1 MKTAQFL
8 TKLRMVSLPLREILR
23 VSNLP
28 PFKGGTGWVFLLLSL
43 CTIFSACS
51 EQRIAPVP
59 ERDWEHTT
67 YLFSSSDEPSSNTY
81 YRPSV
86 GYVGDVMPLYD
97 PVSKTFKIGYLQDY
111 RPNPVGTYHP
121 IWGVETADVAHYTS
135 LDELIPC
142 GGINEQD
149 AAIGTGCFVYCEEQG
164 LYYCFYT
171 GHRYELLQADDSRE
185 IVQVATSPDFKT
197 WTKSRTFLLRGR
209 DYGYSPNDF
218 RDPCIFRT
226 DDGIYHMLVSTK
238 SNSKGVLA
246 EFTSSNLTDW
256 THQGIFMTMMWDR
269 FYECPDVFRMG
280 DWWYLVYSEIHSAVR
295 RVQYFKGRT
304 LEELKACTKDDAGV
318 WPDDHEGFLDSRGLY
333 AGKTASDGQ
342 NRHLWGWC
350 PTRSGKDNTNVG
362 EKEPEWAGSMV
373 AHRVV
378 QHEDGSLSLGEVDAI
393 RQKYDQAQKT
403 VVMRRQGE
411 VQEADGVFTLKEGS
425 NILFNRLGYH
435 NHIRLTVKTEG
446 ASDKFGISLCRG
458 TSAICEA
465 DSGVYYSLVL
475 NPESET
481 RRKINFEQEGED
493 GKGFIANI
501 DGYTFPTPSDNTY
514 CIDIYTDNSVMVMYV
529 NDKVCY
535 TNRVHGIARNCWS
548 VNCYSGSLRVS
559 DFYTYRQ

>member
-8 TKLRMVSLPLREILR
+8 TNLSLPLGRAG
-23 VSNLP
+23 V
-28 PFKGGTGWVFLLLSL
+28 GFLLLL
-43 CTIFSACS
+43 SACS
-51 EQRIAPVP
+51 EQRIVPVP

-67 YLFSSSDEPSSNTY
+67 YLFASSDEPKSDTY
-81 YRPSV
+81 YRPYA

-97 PVSKTFKIGYLQDY
+97 PVSKTFKIGYLQDF

-135 LDELIPC
+135 LDEIIPC

-149 AAIGTGCFVYCEEQG
+149 AALGTGCFVYSEEQG

-171 GHRYELLQADDSRE
+171 GHRYELLQAEDSRE
-185 IVQVATSPDFKT
+185 IVQMAVSSDFKT

-209 DYGYSPNDF
+209 DYGYSSNDF
-218 RDPCIFRT
+218 RDPCVFRT
-226 DDGIYHMLVSTK
+226 DDGIYHMLVSTTA
-238 SNSKGVLA
+238 NGKGVLA
-246 EFTSSNLTDW
+246 EFTSANLTDW
-256 THQGIFMTMMWDR
+256 THQGVFMTMMWDR
-269 FYECPDVFRMG
+269 FYECPDVFQMG
-280 DWWYLVYSEIHSAVR
+280 EWWYLVYSEIHSAVR

-304 LEELKACTKDDAGV
+304 LEELKATTKNDAGI

-342 NRHLWGWC
+342 NRYLWGWC
-350 PTRSGKDNTNVG
+350 PTRSGKDNANVG
-362 EKEPEWAGSMV
+362 EQAPEWAGSMV

-378 QHEDGSLSLGEVDAI
+378 QHPDGSLSLGEVDAI
-393 RQKYDQAQKT
+393 RQKYAQEQKV

-411 VQEADGVFTLKEGS
+411 VQEADGNYVLQEGS
-425 NILFNRLGYH
+425 NLLFNRLGYH
-435 NHIRLTVKTEG
+435 NHIRLTVRTEG
-446 ASDKFGISLCRG
+446 ASDRFGISLCRG
-458 TSAICEA
+458 TSAVCEA

-501 DGYTFPTPSDNTY
+501 DGYTFPTPEDNTY
-514 CIDIYTDNSVMVMYV
+514 HIDIYTDNSVMVMYV
-529 NDKVCY
+529 NDHVCY

-559 DFYTYRQ
+559 DFHTYRQ

>member
-8 TKLRMVSLPLREILR
+8 TNLSLPLGR
-23 VSNLP
+23 V
-28 PFKGGTGWVFLLLSL
+28 WVGFLLLL
-43 CTIFSACS
+43 SACS
-51 EQRIAPVP
+51 EQRIVPVP

-67 YLFSSSDEPSSNTY
+67 YLFASSDEPKSDTY
-81 YRPSV
+81 YRPYA

-97 PVSKTFKIGYLQDY
+97 PQSKTFKIGYLQDF

-135 LDELIPC
+135 LDEIIPC

-149 AAIGTGCFVYCEEQG
+149 AALGTGCFVYSEEQG

-171 GHRYELLQADDSRE
+171 GHRYELLQAEDSRE
-185 IVQVATSPDFKT
+185 IVQMAVSSDFKT

-209 DYGYSPNDF
+209 DYGYSSNDF
-218 RDPCIFRT
+218 RDPCVFRT
-226 DDGIYHMLVSTK
+226 DDGIYHMLVSTTA
-238 SNSKGVLA
+238 NGKGVLA
-246 EFTSSNLTDW
+246 EFTSANLTDW
-256 THQGIFMTMMWDR
+256 THQGVFMTMMWDR
-269 FYECPDVFRMG
+269 FYECPDVFQMG
-280 DWWYLVYSEIHSAVR
+280 EWWYLVYSEIHSAVR

-304 LEELKACTKDDAGV
+304 LDELKATTKNDAGM

-342 NRHLWGWC
+342 NRYLWGWC
-350 PTRSGKDNTNVG
+350 PTRSGKDNANVG
-362 EKEPEWAGSMV
+362 EQAPEWAGSMV

-378 QHEDGSLSLGEVDAI
+378 QHPDGSLSLGEVDAI
-393 RQKYDQAQKT
+393 RQKYAQEQKV

-411 VQEADGVFTLKEGS
+411 VQEADGNYVLQEGS
-425 NILFNRLGYH
+425 NLLFNRLGYH
-435 NHIRLTVKTEG
+435 NHIRLTVQTEG

-458 TSAICEA
+458 TSAVCEA

-475 NPESET
+475 NPESEN

-514 CIDIYTDNSVMVMYV
+514 RIDIYTDNSVLVMYV
-529 NDKVCY
+529 NDHVCY
-535 TNRVHGIARNCWS
+535 TNRVYGIARNCWS
-548 VNCYSGSLRVS
+548 INCYSGSITVS
-559 DFYTYRQ
+559 DIVSYQQ

>member
-1 MKTAQFL
+1 
-8 TKLRMVSLPLREILR
+8 
-23 VSNLP
+23 
-28 PFKGGTGWVFLLLSL
+28 
-43 CTIFSACS
+43 
-51 EQRIAPVP
+51 
-59 ERDWEHTT
+59 
-67 YLFSSSDEPSSNTY
+67 
-81 YRPSV
+81 
-86 GYVGDVMPLYD
+86 MPLFD

-149 AAIGTGCFVYCEEQG
+149 AAIGTGCFVYSEEQG

-238 SNSKGVLA
+238 SNGKGVLA

-342 NRHLWGWC
+342 NRYLWGWC

-378 QHEDGSLSLGEVDAI
+378 QHADGTLSLGEVDAI
-393 RQKYDQAQKT
+393 RQKYDQEQKT

-411 VQEADGVFTLKEGS
+411 VQEAEGVFTLKEGS

-465 DSGVYYSLVL
+465 DSGVYYSLVI

-501 DGYTFPTPSDNTY
+501 DGYTFPTPADNTY
-514 CIDIYTDNSVMVMYV
+514 RIDIYTDNSVMVMYV
-529 NDKVCY
+529 NDHVCY

-559 DFYTYRQ
+559 DFHTYRQ

>member
-1 MKTAQFL
+1 MKTAQ
-8 TKLRMVSLPLREILR
+8 RI
-23 VSNLP
+23 
-28 PFKGGTGWVFLLLSL
+28 FLLAFCATL
-43 CTIFSACS
+43 SACS
-51 EQRIAPVP
+51 EQRIVPVP

-67 YLFSSSDEPSSNTY
+67 YLFASSDEPKSDTY
-81 YRPSV
+81 YRPYA

-97 PVSKTFKIGYLQDY
+97 PQSKTFKIGYLQDF

-135 LDELIPC
+135 LDEIIPC

-149 AAIGTGCFVYCEEQG
+149 AALGTGCFVYSEEQG

-171 GHRYELLQADDSRE
+171 GHRYELLQAEDSRE
-185 IVQVATSPDFKT
+185 IVQMAVSSDFKT

-209 DYGYSPNDF
+209 DYGYSSNDF

-226 DDGIYHMLVSTK
+226 DDGIYHMLVSTTA
-238 SNSKGVLA
+238 NGKGVLA
-246 EFTSSNLTDW
+246 EFISANLTDW
-256 THQGIFMTMMWDR
+256 THQGVFMTMMWDR
-269 FYECPDVFRMG
+269 FYECPDVFQMG

-304 LEELKACTKDDAGV
+304 LDELKATTKNDAGI

-342 NRHLWGWC
+342 NRYLWGWC
-350 PTRSGKDNTNVG
+350 PTRSGKDNANVG
-362 EKEPEWAGSMV
+362 EQAPEWAGSMV

-378 QHEDGSLSLGEVDAI
+378 QHPDGSLSLGEVDAI
-393 RQKYDQAQKT
+393 RQKYAQEQKV

-411 VQEADGVFTLKEGS
+411 VQETDGKYVLQEGS
-425 NILFNRLGYH
+425 NILFSRLGYH
-435 NHIRLTVKTEG
+435 NHIRLTVQTEG

-458 TSAICEA
+458 TSAVCEA

-481 RRKINFEQEGED
+481 RRKINFEQEGEN

-514 CIDIYTDNSVMVMYV
+514 RIDIYTDNSVLVMYV
-529 NDKVCY
+529 NDNVCY
-535 TNRVHGIARNCWS
+535 TNRVYGIARNCWS
-548 VNCYSGSLRVS
+548 INCYSGTLSVS
-559 DFYTYRQ
+559 EVVSYQQ

>member
-8 TKLRMVSLPLREILR
+8 TNLSLPLGRAGVGFFGPL
-23 VSNLP
+23 
-28 PFKGGTGWVFLLLSL
+28 FLLLL
-43 CTIFSACS
+43 LSACS
-51 EQRIAPVP
+51 EQRIVPVP
-59 ERDWEHTT
+59 ERDREHTT
-67 YLFSSSDEPSSNTY
+67 YLFASSDEPKSDTY
-81 YRPSV
+81 YRPYA

-97 PVSKTFKIGYLQDY
+97 PQSKTFKIGYLQDF

-149 AAIGTGCFVYCEEQG
+149 AALGTGCFVYSEEQG

-171 GHRYELLQADDSRE
+171 GHRYELLQAEDSRE
-185 IVQVATSPDFKT
+185 IVQMAVSSDFKT

-209 DYGYSPNDF
+209 DYGYSSNDF

-226 DDGIYHMLVSTK
+226 DDGIYHMLVSTTA
-238 SNSKGVLA
+238 NGKGVLA
-246 EFTSSNLTDW
+246 EFTSANLTDW
-256 THQGIFMTMMWDR
+256 THQGVFMTMMWDR
-269 FYECPDVFRMG
+269 FYECPDVFQMG

-304 LEELKACTKDDAGV
+304 LEELKATTKNDAGI

-342 NRHLWGWC
+342 NRYLWGWC
-350 PTRSGKDNTNVG
+350 PTRSGKDNANVG
-362 EKEPEWAGSMV
+362 EQAPEWAGSMV

-378 QHEDGSLSLGEVDAI
+378 QHPDGSLSLGEVDAI
-393 RQKYDQAQKT
+393 RQKYAQEQKV

-411 VQEADGVFTLKEGS
+411 VQEADGNYVLQEGS
-425 NILFNRLGYH
+425 NLLFNRLGYH
-435 NHIRLTVKTEG
+435 NHIRLTVQTEG

-458 TSAICEA
+458 TSAVCEA

-475 NPESET
+475 NPESEN

-514 CIDIYTDNSVMVMYV
+514 CIDIYTDNSVLVMYV
-529 NDKVCY
+529 NDHVCY
-535 TNRVHGIARNCWS
+535 TNRVYGIARNCWS
-548 VNCYSGSLRVS
+548 INCYSGTLSVS
-559 DFYTYRQ
+559 EVVSYQQ

>member
-8 TKLRMVSLPLREILR
+8 TNLSLPLGRAG
-23 VSNLP
+23 V
-28 PFKGGTGWVFLLLSL
+28 GFLLLL
-43 CTIFSACS
+43 SACS
-51 EQRIAPVP
+51 EQRIVPVP

-67 YLFSSSDEPSSNTY
+67 YLFASSDEPKSDTY
-81 YRPSV
+81 YRPYA

-97 PVSKTFKIGYLQDY
+97 PVSKTFKIGYLQDF

-135 LDELIPC
+135 LDEIIPC

-149 AAIGTGCFVYCEEQG
+149 AALGTGCFVYSEEQG

-171 GHRYELLQADDSRE
+171 GHRYELLQAEDSRE
-185 IVQVATSPDFKT
+185 IVQMAVSSDFKT

-209 DYGYSPNDF
+209 DYGYSSNDF
-218 RDPCIFRT
+218 RDPCVFRT
-226 DDGIYHMLVSTK
+226 DDGIYHMLVSTTA
-238 SNSKGVLA
+238 NGKGVLA
-246 EFTSSNLTDW
+246 EFTSANLTDW
-256 THQGIFMTMMWDR
+256 THQGVFMTMMWDR
-269 FYECPDVFRMG
+269 FYECPDVFQMG
-280 DWWYLVYSEIHSAVR
+280 EWWYLVYSEIHSAVR

-304 LEELKACTKDDAGV
+304 LEELKATTKNDAGI

-342 NRHLWGWC
+342 NRYRWGWC
-350 PTRSGKDNTNVG
+350 PTRSGKDNANVG
-362 EKEPEWAGSMV
+362 EQAPEWAGSMV

-378 QHEDGSLSLGEVDAI
+378 QHPDGSLSLGEVDAI
-393 RQKYDQAQKT
+393 RQKYAQEQKV

-411 VQEADGVFTLKEGS
+411 VQEADGNYVLQEGS
-425 NILFNRLGYH
+425 NLLFNRLGYH
-435 NHIRLTVKTEG
+435 NHIRLTVRTEG
-446 ASDKFGISLCRG
+446 ASDRFGISLCRG
-458 TSAICEA
+458 TSAVCEA

-501 DGYTFPTPSDNTY
+501 DGYTFPTPEDNTY
-514 CIDIYTDNSVMVMYV
+514 HIDIYTDNSVMVMYV
-529 NDKVCY
+529 NDHVCY

-559 DFYTYRQ
+559 DFHTYRQ

>member
-8 TKLRMVSLPLREILR
+8 TNLSLPLGRAGVGFFCPL
-23 VSNLP
+23 
-28 PFKGGTGWVFLLLSL
+28 FLLLL
-43 CTIFSACS
+43 LSACS

-67 YLFSSSDEPSSNTY
+67 YLFASSDEPKSDTY
-81 YRPSV
+81 YRPYA

-97 PVSKTFKIGYLQDY
+97 PQSKTFKIGYLQDF

-135 LDELIPC
+135 LDEIIPC

-149 AAIGTGCFVYCEEQG
+149 AAVGTGCFVYSEEQG

-171 GHRYELLQADDSRE
+171 GHRYELLQAEDSRE
-185 IVQVATSPDFKT
+185 IVQMAVSSDFKT

-209 DYGYSPNDF
+209 DYGYSSNDF

-226 DDGIYHMLVSTK
+226 DDGIYHMLVSTTA
-238 SNSKGVLA
+238 NGKGVLA
-246 EFTSSNLTDW
+246 EFTSTNLTDW
-256 THQGIFMTMMWDR
+256 THQGVFMTMMWDR
-269 FYECPDVFRMG
+269 FYECPDVFQMG

-304 LEELKACTKDDAGV
+304 LDELKATTKNDAGI

-342 NRHLWGWC
+342 NRYLWGWC
-350 PTRSGKDNTNVG
+350 PTRSGKDNANVG
-362 EKEPEWAGSMV
+362 EQAPEWAGSMV

-378 QHEDGSLSLGEVDAI
+378 QHPDGSLSLGEVDAI
-393 RQKYDQAQKT
+393 RQKYAQDRKV

-411 VQEADGVFTLKEGS
+411 VQETDGKYVLQEGS
-425 NILFNRLGYH
+425 NLLFNRLGYH
-435 NHIRLTVKTEG
+435 NHIRLTVRTEG
-446 ASDKFGISLCRG
+446 ASDRFGISLCRG
-458 TSAICEA
+458 TSAVCEA

-481 RRKINFEQEGED
+481 RRKINFEQEGEN

-514 CIDIYTDNSVMVMYV
+514 RIDIYTDNSVLVMYV
-529 NDKVCY
+529 NDNVCY
-535 TNRVHGIARNCWS
+535 TNRVYGIARNCWS
-548 VNCYSGSLRVS
+548 INCYSGTLSVS
-559 DFYTYRQ
+559 EVVSYQQ

>member
-8 TKLRMVSLPLREILR
+8 TNLSLPLGRAG
-23 VSNLP
+23 VGFFG
-28 PFKGGTGWVFLLLSL
+28 PFFLLLL
-43 CTIFSACS
+43 LSACS
-51 EQRIAPVP
+51 EQRIVPVP

-67 YLFSSSDEPSSNTY
+67 YLFASSDEPKSDTY
-81 YRPSV
+81 YRPYA

-97 PVSKTFKIGYLQDY
+97 PQSKTFKIGYLQDF

-135 LDELIPC
+135 LDEIIPC

-149 AAIGTGCFVYCEEQG
+149 AAVGTGCFVYSEEQG

-171 GHRYELLQADDSRE
+171 GHRYELLQAEDSRE
-185 IVQVATSPDFKT
+185 IVQMAVSSDFKT

-209 DYGYSPNDF
+209 DYGYSSNDF

-226 DDGIYHMLVSTK
+226 DDGIYHMLVSTTA
-238 SNSKGVLA
+238 NGKGVLA
-246 EFTSSNLTDW
+246 EFTSANLTDW
-256 THQGIFMTMMWDR
+256 THQGVFMTMMWDR
-269 FYECPDVFRMG
+269 FYECPDVFQMG
-280 DWWYLVYSEIHSAVR
+280 EWWYLVYSEIHSAVR

-304 LEELKACTKDDAGV
+304 LEELKATTKNDAGI

-342 NRHLWGWC
+342 NRYLWGWC
-350 PTRSGKDNTNVG
+350 PTRSGKDNANVG
-362 EKEPEWAGSMV
+362 EQAPEWAGSMV

-378 QHEDGSLSLGEVDAI
+378 QHPDGSLSLGEVDAI
-393 RQKYDQAQKT
+393 RQKYAQEQKV

-411 VQEADGVFTLKEGS
+411 VQETDGKYVLQEGS
-425 NILFNRLGYH
+425 NLLFNRLGYH
-435 NHIRLTVKTEG
+435 NHIRLTVRTEG
-446 ASDKFGISLCRG
+446 ASDRFGISLCRG
-458 TSAICEA
+458 TSAVCEA

-481 RRKINFEQEGED
+481 RRKINFEQEGEN

-514 CIDIYTDNSVMVMYV
+514 RIDIYTDNSVLVMYV
-529 NDKVCY
+529 NDNVCY
-535 TNRVHGIARNCWS
+535 TNRVYGIARNCWS
-548 VNCYSGSLRVS
+548 INCYSGTLSVS
-559 DFYTYRQ
+559 EVVSYQQ

>member
-1 MKTAQFL
+1 
-8 TKLRMVSLPLREILR
+8 
-23 VSNLP
+23 
-28 PFKGGTGWVFLLLSL
+28 
-43 CTIFSACS
+43 
-51 EQRIAPVP
+51 
-59 ERDWEHTT
+59 
-67 YLFSSSDEPSSNTY
+67 
-81 YRPSV
+81 
-86 GYVGDVMPLYD
+86 MPLFD

-142 GGINEQD
+142 GGIDEQD

-342 NRHLWGWC
+342 NRYLWGWC

-393 RQKYDQAQKT
+393 RQKYDQEQKT

-458 TSAICEA
+458 TSAICEE

-501 DGYTFPTPSDNTY
+501 DGYTFPTPEDNTY
-514 CIDIYTDNSVMVMYV
+514 HIDIYTDNSVMVMYV
-529 NDKVCY
+529 NDHVCY

-548 VNCYSGSLRVS
+548 VNAYTGSVQVYDIS
-559 DFYTYRQ
+559 VTQYE

>member
-1 MKTAQFL
+1 MKTAQ
-8 TKLRMVSLPLREILR
+8 RI
-23 VSNLP
+23 
-28 PFKGGTGWVFLLLSL
+28 FLLAFCATL
-43 CTIFSACS
+43 SACS
-51 EQRIAPVP
+51 EQRIVPVP

-67 YLFSSSDEPSSNTY
+67 YLFASSDEPKSDTY
-81 YRPSV
+81 YRPYA

-97 PVSKTFKIGYLQDY
+97 PQSKTFKIGYLQDF

-135 LDELIPC
+135 LDEIIPC

-149 AAIGTGCFVYCEEQG
+149 AALGTGCFVYSEEQG

-171 GHRYELLQADDSRE
+171 GHRYELLQAEDSRE
-185 IVQVATSPDFKT
+185 IVQMAVSSDFKT

-209 DYGYSPNDF
+209 DYGYSSNDF

-226 DDGIYHMLVSTK
+226 DDGIYHMLVSTTA
-238 SNSKGVLA
+238 NGKGVLA
-246 EFTSSNLTDW
+246 EFTSTNLTDW
-256 THQGIFMTMMWDR
+256 THQGVFMTMMWDR
-269 FYECPDVFRMG
+269 FYECPDVFQMG
-280 DWWYLVYSEIHSAVR
+280 EWWYLVYSEIHNAVR

-304 LEELKACTKDDAGV
+304 LEELKATTKDDAGM

-342 NRHLWGWC
+342 NRYLWGWC
-350 PTRSGKDNTNVG
+350 PTRSGKDNANVG
-362 EKEPEWAGSMV
+362 EQAPEWAGSMV

-378 QHEDGSLSLGEVDAI
+378 QHPDGSLSLGEVDAI
-393 RQKYDQAQKT
+393 RQKYAQEQKV

-411 VQEADGVFTLKEGS
+411 VQETDGKYVLQEGS
-425 NILFNRLGYH
+425 NLLFNRLGYH
-435 NHIRLTVKTEG
+435 NHIRLTVRTEG
-446 ASDKFGISLCRG
+446 ASDRFGISLCRG
-458 TSAICEA
+458 TSAVCEA

-475 NPESET
+475 NPESEN
-481 RRKINFEQEGED
+481 RRKINFEQEGEN

-501 DGYTFPTPSDNTY
+501 DGYTFPTPADNTY
-514 CIDIYTDNSVMVMYV
+514 RIDIYTDNSVMVMYV

-548 VNCYSGSLRVS
+548 VNAYTGSVQVYDIS
-559 DFYTYRQ
+559 VTQYK